1 MFDIVLQTFFFF
13 LCFDDMVFLL
23 YFCAI
28 VANSSRVMNSTASHD
43 IERYGAEKE
52 KERQKW
58 SHGQLVA
65 SGLSIRALVADNEM
79 S

>member
-1 MFDIVLQTFFFF
+1 
-13 LCFDDMVFLL
+13 MVFSL

-28 VANSSRVMNSTASHD
+28 VANPSRVMNSTASNNIGD
-43 IERYGAEKE
+43 GAEKE